1 MRNQRFVSVVNGISY
16 CAVCLLFL
24 MGQSYGG
31 EKGNMERSEA
41 YIQLEAETAK
51 RGSGQEKPGLIKK
64 LRIEVARSGN
74 ETERKKIRTELKDE
88 DPVRQS
94 EAIEMAK
101 SVGGE
106 DMIRGLAELLSD
118 TNGYRTVKIDGMPQG
133 SQPQG
138 DMVFG
143 PPSEQAAIALSHL
156 IDNPPVPPIGKDKKF
171 YTEEDVLAWRKWW
184 QANKSKFGASR

>member
-1 MRNQRFVSVVNGISY
+1 MKSQRFVSVVKGASL
-16 CAVCLLFL
+16 CAVSLLFL
-24 MGQSYGG
+24 MGQAYGG
-31 EKGNMERSEA
+31 EKSTMERSEA
-41 YIQLEAETAK
+41 HIQLEAETAK
-51 RGSGQEKPGLIKK
+51 RGSGQENSGLIKK
-64 LRIEVARSGN
+64 LRIEVARSGD
-74 ETERKKIRTELKDE
+74 ETERKKIMTELKDE

-106 DMIRGLAELLSD
+106 DMICGLAELLSD
-118 TNGYRTVKIDGMPQG
+118 TNGYRSVEIDEMPQG

-184 QANKSKFGASR
+184 QANRSKFEASR